1 MAPTPVDY
9 YYDGADEKRVPLG
22 SPAMVPRQS
31 GSTVRRLLRWTIV
44 AAILAQGM
52 LVLYPDTASAMV
64 GAVSHRCSKVIERVR
79 PNERA
84 NAAKSL
90 CPQEGALTPSHE
102 LYGQITEEIGSKMF
116 RRRAIKWHSGAVQ
129 IPTESYDK
137 MKDVGE
143 DPRWDAFQPF
153 HDYLL
158 NAFPLV

>member
-9 YYDGADEKRVPLG
+9 YSAGADDKRVLLG
-22 SPAMVPRQS
+22 SPATTPHQS
-31 GSTVRRLLRWTIV
+31 RSTVRRLLHWAVI
-44 AAILAQGM
+44 AAILAQG
-52 LVLYPDTASAMV
+52 LFLFYPDTASAWV
-64 GAVSHRCSKVIERVR
+64 EAVSHGCSKVVGRIR
-79 PNERA
+79 PSESTSVV
-84 NAAKSL
+84 KSL
-90 CPQEGALTPSHE
+90 CPQEEALTPSHK
-102 LYGQITEEIGSKMF
+102 LYGQITEEIGSKTF